1 MAAMSSPLKGSQLAS
16 FIDHTLLRPDA
27 TLAEVERLC
36 DEALAHGFKAVCV
49 NPLYLPN
56 VAARL
61 AGATVA
67 PCAVVGFPLGAIPTE
82 LKAAET
88 RWVVAQGATEVDM
101 VIPVGRLK
109 AGEHDEVRDDIAAVK
124 AACGDALLKVIIE
137 TCLLTDDEKVTACL
151 LSRDAGADF
160 VKTSTGFSSGG
171 ATAHDV
177 ALMRQTVGEA
187 MGVKASAAFAPPMMR
202 GA

>member
-61 AGATVA
+61 AGSTGLRHALSW
-67 PCAVVGFPLGAIPTE
+67 GFP
-82 LKAAET
+82 
-88 RWVVAQGATEVDM
+88 W
-101 VIPVGRLK
+101 GRF
-109 AGEHDEVRDDIAAVK
+109 RP
-124 AACGDALLKVIIE
+124 
-137 TCLLTDDEKVTACL
+137 
-151 LSRDAGADF
+151 S
-160 VKTSTGFSSGG
+160 
-171 ATAHDV
+171 
-177 ALMRQTVGEA
+177 
-187 MGVKASAAFAPPMMR
+187 
-202 GA
+202 